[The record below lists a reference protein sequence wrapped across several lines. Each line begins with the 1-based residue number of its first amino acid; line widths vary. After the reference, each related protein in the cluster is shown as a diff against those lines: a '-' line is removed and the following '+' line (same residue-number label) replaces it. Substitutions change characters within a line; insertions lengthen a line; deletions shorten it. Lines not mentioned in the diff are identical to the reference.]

1 MACQPLEGLVFCS
14 FIAVRMLREWWHFSK
29 GDNGA
34 RNRLSGEEQ
43 LTGLILRPLFTCS
56 CFLLTGK
63 KYNSWVSASV
73 SHQPWP
79 FSVCPTWSRVGS
91 RVIFP

>member
-1 MACQPLEGLVFCS
+1 MACQLLEGLVVCS

-43 LTGLILRPLFTCS
+43 LTGLILRPLLHVRVS
-56 CFLLTGK
+56 LLTGK

-73 SHQPWP
+73 
-79 FSVCPTWSRVGS
+79 CPTWSRVRS
-91 RVIFP
+91 HVIFP